1 MNPMNQ
7 LLKKHGL
14 KVALPLLLLTT
25 ACGGEG
31 TSSSLQSDSIAP
43 VSPELAAAATPSSG
57 FTANKAPDAGLTPPD
72 VKLPPKD
79 DKSTPPVLPPAGVNP
94 TPGNSGTTK
103 VPEPTAVMGLAIAAA
118 GMVVIKRKQA
128 AA

>member
-43 VSPELAAAATPSSG
+43 VSPELAAAATPPAG
-57 FTANKAPDAGLTPPD
+57 LTANKAPDAGLTPPD

-79 DKSTPPVLPPAGVNP
+79 DKSTPSVLPPTGINP
-94 TPGNSGTTK
+94 GSGTTK